1 MYRFSALKI
10 ILHVGLP
17 KTGTT
22 FLQQQIAFY
31 RDALAVDGVYVPQ
44 TATFRWVRLLTG
56 DSVSDR
62 MACEENNHLMLAWA
76 LQPERWPQF
85 PASVQRLL
93 PEVWDLLL
101 KELTDCGAP
110 YCLITAEN
118 LSWDLSKESQFQAI
132 RDSLAGHDVT
142 VVCCLR
148 QLHEFIA
155 SMYGH
160 LLALDRGPYLIDD
173 FVAEFYPKWERDF
186 QAEIWQKTLGSG
198 CFREVA
204 YEAIAGPDI
213 LQRFLAAAIPG
224 HPSSLRSYPVMPGTN
239 PHRSFSPCF
248 QRFLEELHANAIG
261 SARFKE
267 LYRSL
272 PDSYR
277 PLEHRAISPA
287 EIDAALERHRAGGS
301 PAP

>member
-1 MYRFSALKI
+1 MPLQI
-10 ILHVGLP
+10 ILHIGLP

-22 FLQQQIAFY
+22 FLQQQIAYY
-31 RDALAVDGVYVPQ
+31 REALRTNGLYIPQ
-44 TATFRWVRLLTG
+44 TGTLSWVRKLTG
-56 DSVSDR
+56 DPLIHR
-62 MACEENNHLMLAWA
+62 LPCEEGNHLMLAWA

-132 RDSLAGHDVT
+132 RDSLAGRDVR

-148 QLHEFIA
+148 QLHDFIA
-155 SMYGH
+155 SVYGQ
-160 LLALDRGPYLIDD
+160 LLSLDRGPYSIDD
-173 FVAEFYPKWERDF
+173 FVTEFYPKWERDF
-186 QAEIWQKTLGSG
+186 QAKTWQKAFGVG

-213 LQRFLAAAIPG
+213 LQRFLAATIPG

-239 PHRSFSPCF
+239 PHRSFSPRF

-261 SARFKE
+261 SAPFKE
-267 LYRSL
+267 LYLSL
-272 PDSYR
+272 PDSYA
-277 PLEHRAISPA
+277 PLEHRPISPA
-287 EIDAALERHRAGGS
+287 EIDAALERHRAGRI